1 MPTYTF
7 KSNTTGEEWDDE
19 MSYTKLDAY
28 YKKHNC
34 DQVIGPTTVISGTG
48 EMRLKTDEGFKDR
61 MREIKKAVGK
71 GTKENPV
78 TIGDSI

>member
-7 KSNTTGEEWDDE
+7 KSKTTGEEWDDE
-19 MSYTKLDAY
+19 MSHTKLDAY
-28 YKKHNC
+28 YIEYNC
-34 DQVIGPTTVISGTG
+34 TQIIGATTVISGTG

-61 MREIKKAVGK
+61 MREIKKAAGK
-71 GTKENPV
+71 GTPTNPV